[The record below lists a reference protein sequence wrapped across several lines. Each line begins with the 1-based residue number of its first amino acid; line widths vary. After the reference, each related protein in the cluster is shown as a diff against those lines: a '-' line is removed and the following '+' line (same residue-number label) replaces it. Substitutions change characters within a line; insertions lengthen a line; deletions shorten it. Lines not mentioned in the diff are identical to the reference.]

1 MGKRLRVGVIFGG
14 RSVEHEVS
22 LVSARSIVTHLDAER
37 YEVNPIGITRRGKWV
52 TARDAGTLLADGLES
67 AAARPCFLPPDPEVG
82 GLLSL
87 SPGSEPE
94 VSSLDVIFP
103 IVHGGQGEDGTLQ
116 GLLELANLPHVGAGV
131 LASSVGMDKDVMKRV
146 FREVGLP
153 VVESRTLFRSAWE
166 ARRGEVLAR
175 LPGDLG
181 YPCFVKPANTGSS
194 VGITK
199 AKTARDLEE
208 GLDRAFRFD
217 RKAVVERGIDAREI
231 ECSVLGNEEP
241 VASIPGEIIPCNEF
255 YDYEAKYLAEGSQ
268 LLIPAPLPPA
278 VAEEVRRL
286 AVAAFMAL
294 DGSGMARV
302 DFFVD
307 RKSGSVALNEVNTLP
322 GFTPISMYPK
332 LWEASGLA
340 YPRLLDRL
348 IDLALE
354 RHRDKER
361 SVSEFRPVSGA
372 QLP

>member
-1 MGKRLRVGVIFGG
+1 MV
-14 RSVEHEVS
+14 
-22 LVSARSIVTHLDAER
+22 
-37 YEVNPIGITRRGKWV
+37 
-52 TARDAGTLLADGLES
+52 
-67 AAARPCFLPPDPEVG
+67 
-82 GLLSL
+82 
-87 SPGSEPE
+87 
-94 VSSLDVIFP
+94 
-103 IVHGGQGEDGTLQ
+103 
-116 GLLELANLPHVGAGV
+116 AGV
-131 LASSVGMDKDVMKRV
+131 LASSVGMEQDVMKRV

-294 DGSGMARV
+294 NGSGMARV